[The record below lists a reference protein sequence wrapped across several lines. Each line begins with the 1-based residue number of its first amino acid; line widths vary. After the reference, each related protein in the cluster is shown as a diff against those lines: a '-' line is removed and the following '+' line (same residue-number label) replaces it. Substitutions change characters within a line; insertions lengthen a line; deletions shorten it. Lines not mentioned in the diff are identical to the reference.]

1 MEAKLLRR
9 FVMLL
14 ISTVNLSTRQTLAY
28 LARMAKLSNLKLID
42 LHLNLGTQ
50 GKKLDFNGDSSLRFN
65 G

>member
-28 LARMAKLSNLKLID
+28 LARMAKLSNLKFID
-42 LHLNLGTQ
+42 LHENWA
-50 GKKLDFNGDSSLRFN
+50 LRA
-65 G
+65 

>member
-1 MEAKLLRR
+1 
-9 FVMLL
+9 MLL
-14 ISTVNLSTRQTLAY
+14 ISPVNLSTRQTLAY
-28 LARMAKLSNLKLID
+28 LASMAKLANLKLID